1 MANCMAEVAKALGVE
16 LEEVFRI
23 DDYDYEIHGYYKIT
37 KEGLYISRNKN
48 PYNWGSAFSQNL
60 NLLLKGEIEL
70 TKLPQKPA
78 IGDLYCFP
86 CPASPMLYSGCM
98 WEDDEVDN
106 YRFQC
111 GFVFTSEEEAIAMAE
126 EMINGLPKKG

>member
-1 MANCMAEVAKALGVE
+1 MKEVAKILNVAVG
-16 LEEVFRI
+16 EVFRI
-23 DDYDYEIHGYYKIT
+23 DDYDYEIHGCYKIT
-37 KEGLYISRNKN
+37 EEGLYISRNKN
-48 PYNWGSAFSQNL
+48 PYNWECAFSQNL

-78 IGDLYCFP
+78 IGDLYYFP

-111 GFVFTSEEEAIAMAE
+111 GFVFTSEKEAIAVAV
-126 EMINGLPKKG
+126 EMLNSLPKKG